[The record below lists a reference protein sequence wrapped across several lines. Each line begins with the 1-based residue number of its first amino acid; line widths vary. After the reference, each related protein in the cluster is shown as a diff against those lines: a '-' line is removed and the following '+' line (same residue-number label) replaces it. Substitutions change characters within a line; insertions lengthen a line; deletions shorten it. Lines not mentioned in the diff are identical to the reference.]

1 MACIKNKYLLFII
14 HKVVSVLLLHPF
26 SSQLGPILL
35 RVKGQLHIL
44 TQCQIKVKSCYSYG
58 QSRETTK
65 MKETWCSFRSI
76 ILEQVNGPFCSYSF
90 NQKKWHVSLRDRM
103 TILCHHNHQSKSLRT
118 FLALN
123 EHRIS
128 SSYYCTIRITL
139 LGRYSLCSS
148 VLYHL
153 EAPILNFFFK

>member
-58 QSRETTK
+58 QSRETTE
-65 MKETWCSFRSI
+65 MEETWCSFRSI
-76 ILEQVNGPFCSYSF
+76 ILE
-90 NQKKWHVSLRDRM
+90 
-103 TILCHHNHQSKSLRT
+103 
-118 FLALN
+118 
-123 EHRIS
+123 
-128 SSYYCTIRITL
+128 
-139 LGRYSLCSS
+139 
-148 VLYHL
+148 
-153 EAPILNFFFK
+153 